1 MKKKIFLTL
10 AFAALF
16 ASASFGQLK
25 FGGGLTL
32 GSKVGIDDDGDEKM
46 GFGLNIRADYAIND
60 KFSIAPGFTYFFPST
75 PSGYD
80 LTMWQLNA
88 DAHYNFAET
97 GNTKIYGIGGL
108 NYSYIKAEFDWGF
121 GEVSADDSEIG
132 VDLGV
137 GANMGILFGE
147 VKYDTAYEQI
157 GLTVGVLFGGN

>member
-1 MKKKIFLTL
+1 M
-10 AFAALF
+10 F

-25 FGGGLTL
+25 YGGGLTL
-32 GSKVGIDDDGDEKM
+32 GTKVSLDDDLDEKM

-60 KFSIAPGFTYFFPST
+60 KFSIAPGFTFFFPSV
-75 PSGYD
+75 PSGGD
-80 LTMWQLNA
+80 LTLWQLNA

-97 GNTKIYGIGGL
+97 GNMKIYGIGGL
-108 NYSYIKAEFDWGF
+108 NYSYWKLEAESSNWS
-121 GEVSADDSEIG
+121 EDDSEIG

-147 VKYDTAYEQI
+147 VKYDTAFEQI